1 MRCETNIN
9 ECNTITCPVN
19 SDCVDGENTA
29 QCVCHEDKVGE
40 NCDKGWYSI
49 VQLALQLRHMGTF
62 LLQFVAM
69 YNYTNCK
76 ALLIKSQTAHQTVDS
91 IEYKSTSTEK

>member
-49 VQLALQLRHMGTF
+49 VLLAL
-62 LLQFVAM
+62 
-69 YNYTNCK
+69 
-76 ALLIKSQTAHQTVDS
+76 
-91 IEYKSTSTEK
+91 